1 MKSIF
6 QLESGYG
13 VKITHNVKF
22 LIQIAFMLLLL
33 STISKAEEPLFIVI
47 DSLSGQAEIQ
57 KAGSNEWIYCQ
68 INQKIYNNDV
78 FRVLENGGARL
89 RWPDG
94 SVAYVHKN
102 SQIIVNLLSRKS
114 GAYLSHTTV
123 LFGALFYIVKKVLP
137 NELLNDTK
145 IYTPTAV
152 ISIRGTS
159 FLVDVKENI
168 TTVKMICG
176 TVLAGNI
183 KKNISMYLGAAFK
196 TSITANT
203 DPIVP
208 LAVLK
213 IDLDSL
219 KEWVPPPIIDSEIE
233 KQRSEAKRNYAIISG
248 KLDEKC
254 IVVSFID
261 NSGYQGSWDIR
272 RELPKEF
279 VKKMKEHHPLMNI
292 SYVDTAG
299 PDLLHDAYKHRT
311 RYIVS
316 GTIEAFS
323 LVPKAEI
330 TVKADE
336 YKESLTGLVKIRLEV
351 VDATE
356 KKVISEENLVGE
368 VTRKRTGSDG
378 WDELK
383 NVKFSSEDEKFSK
396 SLIGGALNQAIEQA
410 LERCDAILGL

>member
-1 MKSIF
+1 MT
-6 QLESGYG
+6 
-13 VKITHNVKF
+13 VKRTFEVECLLKVV
-22 LIQIAFMLLLL
+22 FMLVML
-33 STISKAEEPLFIVI
+33 SIVCIAEEPLFVVI
-47 DSLSGQAEIQ
+47 DSLSGEAEIQ
-57 KAGSNEWIYCQ
+57 KAGSNEWTYCQ
-68 INQKIYNNDV
+68 LKQKIYNNDV
-78 FRVLENGGARL
+78 FRVLDNSGAQL

-123 LFGALFYIVKKVLP
+123 LFGALFFVIKKVLP
-137 NELLNDTK
+137 DELFNDTK
-145 IYTPTAV
+145 VYTPTAV

-159 FLVDVKENI
+159 FLVDVKDDMS
-168 TTVKMICG
+168 TVKMICG

-208 LAVLK
+208 SAVLK
-213 IDLDSL
+213 IDIDSL
-219 KEWVPPPIIDSEIE
+219 KEWVPPSTIDSEIE
-233 KQRSEAKRNYAIISG
+233 RQRSEAKRNYTILSG

-261 NSGYQGSWDIR
+261 NSGYQGPWEIR
-272 RELPKEF
+272 RELPRQF
-279 VKKMKEHHPLMNI
+279 VEKMREHHPLMNI
-292 SYVDTAG
+292 SYIDTAG
-299 PDLLHDAYKHRT
+299 PDLLHDAYKHKT

-378 WDELK
+378 WDVLK
-383 NVKFSSEDEKFSK
+383 NVKFSFEDEKFSK
-396 SLIGGALNQAIEQA
+396 SLIGVALNQAIEQA
-410 LERCDAILGL
+410 LEKCDAIFGL